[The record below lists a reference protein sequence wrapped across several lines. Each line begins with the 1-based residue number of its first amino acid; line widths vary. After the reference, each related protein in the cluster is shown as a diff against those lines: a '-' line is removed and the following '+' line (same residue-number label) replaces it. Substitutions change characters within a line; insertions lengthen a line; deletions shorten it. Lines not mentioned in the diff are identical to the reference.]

1 MCLVSGCVGLKGSGQ
16 TLRGTYTY
24 LRQHVPDVLTC
35 IILTSFSLR
44 ELLFGILDAALVLGR
59 AGLFSGVTDT
69 TPRAWRMALT
79 GCRVQ
84 CQSSTTGAPGPPA
97 PASRCSGTTEAKA
110 RASLT
115 ISQPPVTSAR
125 GAQCPV
131 SAAPLSLMTGSPLI
145 RPCTSTSRQTRAG
158 RSRLCR
164 RARAPGR
171 E

>member
-35 IILTSFSLR
+35 IILTTFSLR

-69 TPRAWRMALT
+69 TPRAWRTAST

-84 CQSSTTGAPGPPA
+84 CPSSTTGAPGPPA
-97 PASRCSGTTEAKA
+97 PASLCCGTTGARA
-110 RASLT
+110 RASRT
-115 ISQPPVTSAR
+115 ISQLPVTSAR
-125 GAQCPV
+125 GAQCPA
-131 SAAPLSLMTGSPLI
+131 SAAPSSLMTENPPT
-145 RPCTSTSRQTRAG
+145 RPCTSTCRRTRAG
-158 RSRLCR
+158 RSRPCR
-164 RARAPGR
+164 GAPAPGR
-171 E
+171 G